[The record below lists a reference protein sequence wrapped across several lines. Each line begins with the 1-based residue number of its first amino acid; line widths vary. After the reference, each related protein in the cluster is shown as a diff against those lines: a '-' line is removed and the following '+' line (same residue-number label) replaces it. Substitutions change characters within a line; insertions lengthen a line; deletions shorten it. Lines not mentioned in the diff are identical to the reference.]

1 MKSWSLGLESL
12 RVGRRFRQD
21 LAPHLP
27 RILLV
32 GLASLL
38 LAGLDLLKP
47 WPLQW
52 IFDEA
57 LAPQGEPRHAFGTV
71 VAAGAA
77 AAVGI
82 AVLHALVQYVR
93 AVRLA
98 DVGHRVTRSLRH
110 RIFSHLACLSPDFH
124 ARHKAGDLLVRL
136 MGDVPMLRTMLV
148 DSTVELGTRL
158 VLIVGTLVVLFA
170 LDPFLTL
177 VLCGLL
183 PLLFLVARWLSG
195 RLAIAVRKQRRKEG
209 ELADFL
215 HEAIAASSVIQS
227 LGRGEHV
234 VRRFARDNRRSARA
248 GLKATRIAA
257 RISASVEALLGCAL
271 AGALALGSLRVA
283 SGQLT
288 PGELLVFLSYVRGLL
303 KPVRSASRHA
313 EKIAKGTACGERVL
327 QVLEA
332 DPHVTS
338 APGAPPAPAQ
348 PASLRFEGVDFGYD
362 ERGLAL
368 DGLDVEF
375 RRGELVA
382 LVGPSGAGKSTLA
395 MLAARLRDPARGAVR
410 MDGIPLRDLALDSVR
425 DRIGLCLQ
433 ETVLFGESVRENL
446 LLGRPEATEEELWA
460 ALEAAGLGGTI
471 AALPDGLDAVL
482 GAAGAGLSGGE
493 RRRLSLARTLLRAA
507 PIVIVDEPFAGLD
520 GEAVARVAETLRAVA
535 ADHVVIVIAHDPDDL
550 DRFDRI
556 VFLERGR
563 VRGEGSRRELER
575 AHPRFTEVMR
585 SLREVPA

>member
-1 MKSWSLGLESL
+1 MKIRSRSFGSLH
-12 RVGRRFRQD
+12 VGRRFRAD

-27 RILLV
+27 RLLLV

-47 WPLQW
+47 WPLKW

-57 LAPQGEPRHAFGTV
+57 LAPRGEPRLGFGVV
-71 VAAGAA
+71 VATGAV
-77 AAVGI
+77 AAVAI
-82 AVLHALVQYVR
+82 ALLHALVQYVR

-98 DVGHRVTRSLRH
+98 DVGHRVTRTLRH

-158 VLIVGTLVVLFA
+158 VLILGTLTVLFA
-170 LDPFLTL
+170 LDPLLTL
-177 VLCGLL
+177 VLLGVL
-183 PLLFLVARWLSG
+183 PLLFAVARWLSG

-209 ELADFL
+209 DLADFL

-227 LGRGEHV
+227 LGRGDHV
-234 VRRFARDNRRSARA
+234 VRRFARGNRRTARA
-248 GLKATRIAA
+248 SLKATRIAA
-257 RISASVEALLGCAL
+257 RISASVEGLLGLAL

-283 SGQLT
+283 SGRLT
-288 PGELLVFLSYVRGLL
+288 AGELLVFISYVRGLL

-327 QVLEA
+327 QILET
-332 DPHVTS
+332 DPHVVS
-338 APGAPPAPAQ
+338 VAGAPPAPER
-348 PASLRFEGVDFGYD
+348 PDSLRFEAVRFAYD
-362 ERGLAL
+362 ERGNAL
-368 DGLDVEF
+368 DGIDVEF

-382 LVGPSGAGKSTLA
+382 LVGASGAGKSTLA
-395 MLAARLRDPARGAVR
+395 MLAARLRDPDQGSVLL
-410 MDGIPLRDLALDSVR
+410 DGRPLRDLDLASVR

-446 LLGRPEATEEELWA
+446 LMGRPDASEEELWA
-460 ALEAAGLGGTI
+460 ALDASALASTV
-471 AALPDGLDAVL
+471 AALPDGLDGVL
-482 GAAGAGLSGGE
+482 GAAGTGLSGGE
-493 RRRLSLARTLLRAA
+493 RRRLSLARTLLRDA

-520 GEAVARVAETLRAVA
+520 ARAVATVAETLRALA
-535 ADHVVIVIAHDPDDL
+535 ADHIAIVIAHDPDDL
-550 DRFDRI
+550 DRFDRL

-563 VRGEGSRRELER
+563 IRGEGSRRALES
-575 AHPRFTEVMR
+575 AIPRFGEVMR
-585 SLREVPA
+585 TLREVPA